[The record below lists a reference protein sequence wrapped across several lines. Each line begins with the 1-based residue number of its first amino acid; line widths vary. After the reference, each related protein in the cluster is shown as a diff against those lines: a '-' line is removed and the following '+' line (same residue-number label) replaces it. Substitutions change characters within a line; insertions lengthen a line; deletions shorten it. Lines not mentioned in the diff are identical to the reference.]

1 MEMEDFERIVG
12 RTEKCSLKTTT
23 KMAWGKGED
32 VEDLHVL
39 SPSSILEFIHMCSYK
54 FLKNNVGYNMIPVIL
69 DIDMRFISPTPVGM
83 MVIVEITVE
92 KVERNVITISFKVFD
107 ELEKVAEGRMRSII
121 VSKGYLRRRIDE
133 KTSQFV

>member
-1 MEMEDFERIVG
+1 
-12 RTEKCSLKTTT
+12 
-23 KMAWGKGED
+23 
-32 VEDLHVL
+32 
-39 SPSSILEFIHMCSYK
+39 MCSYK